1 MRTITFYRQKRIDGG
16 IRTGVEVGG
25 NTVLSTFESGG
36 GKHDPALLWYV
47 DVLCEGRRLPK
58 DSEEARDWL
67 SLQKKNVRRLLD
79 ALAKKVVAGVDAGDW
94 PVHQQGTFHG
104 VKMRVSCSAVRRLE
118 ARKLT
123 GILGDIAEHWE
134 EYVGSLAAV

>member
-25 NTVLSTFESGG
+25 NTVLSTFESGDG
-36 GKHDPALLWYV
+36 TNDPALLWYV
-47 DVLCEGRRLPK
+47 DIICEGPRLPQ
-58 DSEEARDWL
+58 DSEDARRWL
-67 SLQKKNVRRLLD
+67 SLQGKNVRRLLD
-79 ALAKKVVAGVDAGDW
+79 LLAKKVVAGVDSGDW
-94 PVHQQGTFHG
+94 PVHQQSTIRG

-123 GILGDIAEHWE
+123 DILEDIAQHWD
-134 EYVGSLAAV
+134 EYVGSLAAA